1 MRNPIIVGVDGSET
15 ALKAA
20 EVARD
25 LAIALSAPL
34 VVMSAFDNDRT
45 DVVRSPGEEF
55 VISAAGEAERVA
67 EKVADN
73 LRTRD
78 LEVTHTV
85 FLGKPAEALVKEAA
99 RLEARIIVVG
109 NRRMRG
115 MGRVL
120 GSIAN
125 RVAHTASCD
134 VYIANTYDSE

>member
-73 LRTRD
+73 LRTQD